1 MPLRQES
8 TKSCRHTAR
17 KIPPAG
23 PGSDLAVCVEPFSC
37 LCLPGCFRHLVVQVS
52 VQPKNCCGVGHQ
64 PRSTAGAPPESG
76 PRTAARSAPR
86 PGKPQG
92 SPRLHGSH
100 VCPGTGRGPC
110 RALPQRYGNG
120 WEGSRPYWDPPL
132 PDNRRFRLRRTRL
145 GQPAFEA
152 KLLQAVRKRWSIPK
166 PPPPGHGG
174 CLGRGRQ
181 PYSHGPSRPQHDH
194 LRSIAHQ
201 RLAAAWNK
209 DCLCRLIGL
218 SPQPM
223 EMQSPCPRNPN

>member
-8 TKSCRHTAR
+8 TKSCRHTVR

-120 WEGSRPYWDPPL
+120 WEGHDRIGSRHCRTTGASVCDGRALASQPSKPSCTKPWTLPWARPTAAFARAMPP
-132 PDNRRFRLRRTRL
+132 TT
-145 GQPAFEA
+145 
-152 KLLQAVRKRWSIPK
+152 
-166 PPPPGHGG
+166 
-174 CLGRGRQ
+174 
-181 PYSHGPSRPQHDH
+181 
-194 LRSIAHQ
+194 
-201 RLAAAWNK
+201 
-209 DCLCRLIGL
+209 
-218 SPQPM
+218 
-223 EMQSPCPRNPN
+223 